1 MQSFGSKQD
10 YAGRLEDARML
21 TGRGRYVSDW
31 NLPGQAYGSF
41 VRSDRPHARIASID
55 ASAAL
60 ALPGVIAVLTGE
72 DAAAEGHQS
81 LPAYA
86 PMKGR
91 NGTDLIIPHRPTL
104 ALGRVRFVGEP
115 IALVVAE
122 TAVQAQD
129 AAESVLVDYEELPAV
144 FDAKEALAA
153 GAPLVHG
160 EVAGNIALDFVGGD
174 EAATAAAFDKAA
186 RVVSLDAYH
195 TRVVGNPMEPR
206 ACIGSFDP
214 ATGMYYLHACT
225 QGASVMRGQ
234 IATVL
239 GVPPEKIRIVAEE
252 VGGGFGVRFNL
263 YPEYCAALLAAK
275 KLGRPVKWV
284 GTRSEVFLADEQ
296 ARDVLHRGEIALD
309 ATGRILGM
317 RFDFICNL
325 GAYIAPTG
333 AFVNTLNLVNVVSGV
348 YDVQAVHVHAR
359 LAFTNTIP
367 TAAYRG
373 AGRPVSSYAIERL
386 VDEAAVQIGMDPA
399 ELRRRNLVPA
409 AKFPYKIV
417 TGFEYDCGDFEGVL
431 DDALAAADW
440 AGFERRRDESARRGR
455 LRGRGLA
462 CYIEASGGGGM
473 APHDE
478 VRVRWGADA
487 KITLEAT
494 SHSHGQGHETVF
506 AQIVAG
512 VLGVP
517 MEAIRLRT
525 ADADQH
531 LVGNPTGGSRSLLG
545 VGSVLQL
552 AAKEV
557 VKKGLALAAEELEAA
572 AADIEFGDG
581 EYRVSGTDRRIA
593 MVDLARKHS
602 GEKPHPLDQDFATRF
617 GSTFPNGCHIAEV
630 EVEPETGEVEIVS
643 YIACDDAGNII
654 NAQLVEGQMQGGIT
668 QGAGHILG
676 EQAVYDRETGQL
688 LTGSF
693 MDYPMPR
700 ALLVP
705 GLRVLHHPVPTQ
717 TNPLGAKGVGEA
729 GVTGSMPCLMNA
741 IADALR
747 QGGVT
752 RFDMPATQARVWQA
766 LQAAKAG
773 QGAACAATFA

>member
-1 MQSFGSKQD
+1 MQSFGHK
-10 YAGRLEDARML
+10 GRLEDARML

-31 NLPGQAYGSF
+31 NLPGQAYGCF
-41 VRSDRPHARIASID
+41 MRSDRPHARIVSID

-60 ALPGVIAVLTGE
+60 AMPGVISVLTGE
-72 DAAAEGHQS
+72 DVAAAGYKS
-81 LPAYA
+81 LPAFA

-91 NGTDLIIPHRPTL
+91 NGADLIIPHRPTL
-104 ALGRVRFVGEP
+104 AIGRVRHVGEP
-115 IALVVAE
+115 VALVVAE
-122 TAVQAQD
+122 TAAQAQD
-129 AAESVLVDYEELPAV
+129 AAESVFVDYADLPAV
-144 FDAKEALAA
+144 FDAKGAIVS
-153 GAPLVHG
+153 GAPLVHDD
-160 EVAGNIALDFVGGD
+160 VPRNMALDFVGGD
-174 EAATAAAFDKAA
+174 EAATNAAFAAAA
-186 RVVSLDAYH
+186 RVVKLDAYH

-206 ACIGSFDP
+206 TCIGSYDA
-214 ATGMYYLHACT
+214 ATGTYYLHACT
-225 QGASVMRGQ
+225 QGASVMRSQ
-234 IATVL
+234 ISTVL

-263 YPEYCAALLAAK
+263 YPEYCAVLLAAK

-296 ARDVLHRGEIALD
+296 ARDVLHHSEMAVD
-309 ATGRILGM
+309 ANGRILGM
-317 RFDFICNL
+317 RFDFTCNL
-325 GAYIAPTG
+325 GAYLAPTG
-333 AFVNTLNLVNVVSGV
+333 AFVNTLNLVNVASGV
-348 YDVQAVHVHAR
+348 YDVQAVHVHAS

-386 VDEAAVQIGMDPA
+386 VDEAAHQIGMDPA
-399 ELRRRNLVPA
+399 EFRRQNLVPK
-409 AKFPYKIV
+409 AKFPYKII

-440 AGFERRRDESARRGR
+440 KGFAQRKAESSARGR
-455 LRGRGLA
+455 LRGRGMS

-478 VRVRWGADA
+478 VKVRWGADA
-487 KITLEAT
+487 SITLEAT
-494 SHSHGQGHETVF
+494 SHSHGQGHETAF
-506 AQIVAG
+506 AQIVSA

-517 MEAIRLRT
+517 IESIRLRT
-525 ADADQH
+525 ADPDQN
-531 LVGNPTGGSRSLLG
+531 LTGNPTGGSRSLLG

-552 AAKEV
+552 AAREV
-557 VKKGLALAAEELEAA
+557 VKKGMELASEELEAA
-572 AADIEFGDG
+572 VADIEFTEGN
-581 EYRVSGTDRRIA
+581 YRVTGTDRKVSI
-593 MVDLARKHS
+593 VDLAKKRF
-602 GEKPHPLDQDFATRF
+602 GTKPHPLDQDYANRF
-617 GSTFPNGCHIAEV
+617 GSTFPNGCHICEV
-630 EVEPETGEVEIVS
+630 EVLPETGEIEIVS

-654 NAQLVEGQMQGGIT
+654 NHQLVEGQMQGGIT

-700 ALLVP
+700 AVMVD
-705 GLRVLHHPVPTQ
+705 GLRVLHHPVPTR

-729 GVTGSMPCLMNA
+729 GVTGSMPCIMNA
-741 IADALR
+741 IVDALR
-747 QGGVT
+747 EAGVT
-752 RFDMPATQARVWQA
+752 HFDMPATVVRVWEA

-773 QGAACAATFA
+773 QPAARAAKFA